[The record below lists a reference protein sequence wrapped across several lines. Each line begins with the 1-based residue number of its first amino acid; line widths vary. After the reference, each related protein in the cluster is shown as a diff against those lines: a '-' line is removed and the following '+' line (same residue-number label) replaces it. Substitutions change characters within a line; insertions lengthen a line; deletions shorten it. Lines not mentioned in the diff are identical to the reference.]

1 MATRRRDFL
10 KSMPVAAVSA
20 AQTPG
25 TGSTAP
31 QLGWPR
37 RFSGRAL
44 AQIAMPLGGVA
55 AGSISLGGRGQL
67 RDWEIFNRPDK
78 GNAPAYSFA
87 SVWAKAGGAKPVAMV
102 AEARYLPPFEGQ
114 NGLGAN
120 NAPGLP
126 RLRGATFHAS
136 YPIARIDFT
145 DRRMPVKL
153 SLEAFTP
160 IIPLAQ
166 DDSGYPATVLRY
178 RASNPG
184 ATTVEVAVAFSI
196 ENPIGGGDGRV
207 NQPMSSPGL
216 KGLMMTNPKLPG
228 TDPLHGSFVLS
239 TPFEGEVTMWRGWP
253 RNRWWNS
260 PMLFWD
266 EFSAKGRMGE
276 EPAKP
281 GPVGVVCLRA
291 TVPAGATV
299 ELPFILSWWFPNRT
313 PERCRW
319 SAPKGEEKTVIGN
332 WHCGKYA
339 DAWSAAK
346 EFAGRLPELE
356 RRGKTFVR
364 AMAESTMPAELKD
377 AASANLS
384 TLATQTVFRTFD
396 GEFHGFEGSNDKAGC
411 CFGSCT
417 HVWNYESTT
426 AHVFPALSRSMRRM
440 AFTHT
445 LDEKGG
451 MRFRLLLPAGK
462 QLSGF
467 AATDGQMGQIMKA
480 YLDWKLCGD
489 DAWLRGIWP
498 QVKRALEFSWI
509 EGGWDADRDGVTEGV
524 QHNTYDVEFYGPNP
538 QCGIYYLG
546 ALRASA
552 EMAQAVGDSG
562 FARTCRVLFD
572 RGAAWTDANLFNGE
586 YYIQQ
591 IRGVDRKA
599 VAAGLLSSMG
609 SEDTL
614 NPEYQMGEGC
624 LVDQLIG
631 QYQADVCGLG
641 NLLDKEKIRKSLA
654 SIYRYNFR
662 RDLSAHEN
670 VQRTFAVSDES
681 GLLVCDY
688 GKKPRPKIPF
698 PYYAEVWTG
707 FEYSIAAQMIWAGM
721 VDEGLEVVRS
731 ARLRHDGEKRN
742 PFDEPECGHH
752 YARAMSAWSP
762 ILAFTGF
769 EYDAPKR
776 RLKVHPKRVPR
787 TGLFKGF
794 WSTGTGWGE
803 FVWTRSSTEVRVIE
817 GCLAV
822 DELIHGEEAV
832 KLKSPHI
839 IEPGKPLVWQRPAKA

>member
-10 KSMPVAAVSA
+10 KSVPAAAAAA
-20 AQTPG
+20 AQTPAVG
-25 TGSTAP
+25 PATP
-31 QLGWPR
+31 RQCWPR
-37 RFSGRAL
+37 RFTGKSL

-78 GNAPAYSFA
+78 GNQPAYAFA
-87 SVWAKAGGAKPVAMV
+87 SVWAQAAGAKPVAMV
-102 AEARYLPPFEGQ
+102 AEARHLPPFEGQ

-126 RLRGATFHAS
+126 RLRGATFSAS
-136 YPIARIDFT
+136 FPIARIDFT
-145 DRRMPVKL
+145 DRRLPVKL

-160 IIPLAQ
+160 IIPLAE

-178 RASNPG
+178 VATNTG
-184 ATTVEVAVAFSI
+184 ATPVEVAVAFSI
-196 ENPIGGGDGRV
+196 ENPIGGGDARL
-207 NQPMSSPGL
+207 NEPMNSPGL
-216 KGLMMTNPKLPG
+216 KGLMMTNPKLPAD
-228 TDPLHGSFVLS
+228 DPLQGSFVLA
-239 TPFEGEVTMWRGWP
+239 TPFSGEVTMWRGWP

-276 EPAKP
+276 EPANP

-291 TVPAGATV
+291 TVAPGATMQ
-299 ELPFILSWWFPNRT
+299 LPFILSWRIPNRT

-319 SAPKGEEKTVIGN
+319 NAPKGEEKTVIGN
-332 WHCGKYA
+332 WHCGRHA
-339 DAWSAAK
+339 DAWAVAV
-346 EFAGRLPELE
+346 EFASRLPELE
-356 RRGKTFVR
+356 RRCRAFVQS
-364 AMAESTMPAELKD
+364 MAEATMPAEFKD
-377 AASANLS
+377 AATANLS
-384 TLATQTVFRTFD
+384 TLSTQTVFRTLD

-417 HVWNYESTT
+417 HVWNYETTT
-426 AHVFPALSRSMRRM
+426 AHVFPSFSRSMRRM
-440 AFTHT
+440 AFTYT
-445 LDEKGG
+445 LDEHGG
-451 MRFRLLLPAGK
+451 MRFRLLLPAGR
-462 QLSGF
+462 QLFGF

-489 DAWLRGIWP
+489 DTWLRGIWP
-498 QVKRALEFSWI
+498 QVKRAMEFSWVK
-509 EGGWDADRDGVTEGV
+509 GGWDADRDGVAEGV

-546 ALRASA
+546 ALKACA
-552 EMAQAVGDSG
+552 EMARAMGDAQFAQTCASL
-562 FARTCRVLFD
+562 FAR
-572 RGAAWTDANLFNGE
+572 GSAWTDANLFNGE

-591 IRGVDRKA
+591 IRGVDRA
-599 VAAGLLSSMG
+599 SVAAGLLSTMG
-609 SEDTL
+609 SEDTR

-641 NLLDKEKIRKSLA
+641 DLLGKTHIRKSLE
-654 SIYRYNFR
+654 SIYRYNYR

-707 FEYSIAAQMIWAGM
+707 FEYSVAAQMIWAGM
-721 VDEGLEVVRS
+721 IDQGIEIVRS

-762 ILAFTGF
+762 VLAWNGF
-769 EYDAPKR
+769 DYNAPKR
-776 RLKVHPKRVPR
+776 LLKVHPKRMPR
-787 TGLFKGF
+787 TGPFKGF
-794 WSTGTGWGE
+794 WSTGTGWGD
-803 FVWTRSSTEVRVIE
+803 FTWTPDSVEVRVIE
-817 GCLAV
+817 GSLTV
-822 DELIHGEEAV
+822 EKLVHGGETI
-832 KLKSPHI
+832 KLDQVVTAQ
-839 IEPGKPLVWQRPAKA
+839 PGKPLVWRRPAKA

>member
-1 MATRRRDFL
+1 
-10 KSMPVAAVSA
+10 MPAAAVAA
-20 AQTPG
+20 AQTPS
-25 TGSTAP
+25 TGPAAP
-31 QLGWPR
+31 QMGWPR

-78 GNAPAYSFA
+78 GNEPAYAFA
-87 SVWAKAGGAKPVAMV
+87 SVWAKAEGAKPVAMV

-136 YPIARIDFT
+136 YPVARIDFT

-178 RASNPG
+178 KATNPG
-184 ATTVEVAVAFSI
+184 TAPVEVAVAFSI

-207 NQPMSSPGL
+207 NEPVAAPGL

-228 TDPLHGSFVLS
+228 TDPLHGSFVLA
-239 TPFEGEVTMWRGWP
+239 TPFGGEVTVWRGWP
-253 RNRWWNS
+253 KNRWWNS

-266 EFSAKGRMGE
+266 QFSVHGRMGD
-276 EPAKP
+276 EPARP

-299 ELPFILSWWFPNRT
+299 DLPFVLSWWVPNRT
-313 PERCRW
+313 PERCHW
-319 SAPKGEEKTVIGN
+319 SAPKGEEKTAIGN
-332 WHCGKYA
+332 WHCSKHP

-346 EFAGRLPELE
+346 EFAARLPELE
-356 RRGKTFVR
+356 RRSKAFVR

-377 AASANLS
+377 AASGNLS
-384 TLATQTVFRTFD
+384 TLATQTVFRTLD

-451 MRFRLLLPAGK
+451 MRFRLMLPAGK
-462 QLSGF
+462 QLFGF

-489 DAWLRGIWP
+489 DTWLKQIWP

-538 QCGIYYLG
+538 QCGVYYLG
-546 ALRASA
+546 ALRACA
-552 EMAQAVGDSG
+552 EMAQAMGDPE
-562 FARTCRVLFD
+562 FARTCSELFK

-586 YYIQQ
+586 YYIQKV
-591 IRGVDRKA
+591 RGVEKNT

-609 SEDTL
+609 SEDTR
-614 NPEYQMGEGC
+614 NPEYQVGEGC

-654 SIYRYNFR
+654 SIYRYNYR

-688 GKKPRPKIPF
+688 GKKPRPTIPF

-707 FEYSIAAQMIWAGM
+707 FEYSVAAQMIWAGM

-762 ILAFTGF
+762 ILAITGF

-776 RLKVHPKRVPR
+776 RLKVHPKRLPR
-787 TGLFKGF
+787 TGPFKAF

-803 FVWTRSSTEVRVIE
+803 FVWTRNSVEVRVIE
-817 GCLAV
+817 GRLDVAALV
-822 DELIHGEEAV
+822 HGEEAV
-832 KLKSPHI
+832 PLKAQQI
-839 IEPGKPLVWQRPAKA
+839 VEPGKPLVWQRPAKA